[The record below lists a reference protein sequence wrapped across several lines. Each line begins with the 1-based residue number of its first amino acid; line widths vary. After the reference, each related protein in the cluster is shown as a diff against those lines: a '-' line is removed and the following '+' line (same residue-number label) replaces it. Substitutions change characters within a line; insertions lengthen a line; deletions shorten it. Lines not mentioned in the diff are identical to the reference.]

1 MPSALLREYGQE
13 GLNQQAG
20 HAVEHPDARAENH
33 AVQQDRTRILDDLR
47 RGGLYDFLQ
56 LASHL
61 AEPAAPILLGDVLFL
76 SHDEIPF
83 LASLLG
89 LRVDRVLSAEGAVL
103 LHLQTVR
110 VVLLVLDRV
119 VVSLLALVAAQGDLY
134 AHS

>member
-1 MPSALLREYGQE
+1 M
-13 GLNQQAG
+13 
-20 HAVEHPDARAENH
+20 
-33 AVQQDRTRILDDLR
+33 
-47 RGGLYDFLQ
+47 
-56 LASHL
+56 
-61 AEPAAPILLGDVLFL
+61 FL
-76 SHDEIPF
+76 SLLP
-83 LASLLG
+83 LLG